1 MSFNKNNEKGARK
14 FILKTCINQ
23 NATHLQR
30 TCLWLC
36 EKSHQ
41 DRRMK
46 FQHILLYF
54 IVISLFNSVQWS
66 NWQST
71 AIVLLTIAKRYNK
84 IRRLSNLYGR
94 LWYHNHQTKRIPLW
108 DCGLKCH
115 YRHMIFMWKD
125 LVNAPPKFV
134 GFLRVIWIPPT
145 KNVTWLG
152 GLGLASNRH

>member
-1 MSFNKNNEKGARK
+1 MSFNKNNEKGACK
-14 FILKTCINQ
+14 CILKTCINQ

-41 DRRMK
+41 DRRME

-54 IVISLFNSVQWS
+54 IVISLFNSVHWS
-66 NWQST
+66 NWQT
-71 AIVLLTIAKRYNK
+71 AIILLTIDKRYNR
-84 IRRLSNLYGR
+84 IPRLSNQYMEGFSTVTIR
-94 LWYHNHQTKRIPLW
+94 PSAFPLW
-108 DCGLKCH
+108 DRGLKCH

-134 GFLRVIWIPPT
+134 GFLRVIWVPPT